1 VTADEQTRVTSVREV
16 PVADT
21 RALRQSILRPHETV
35 EQLAAE
41 EPAGTYAVGAFD
53 GTRLIA
59 VGLVAPSDDSGTW
72 RVRGMATAADARGH
86 GAGTAVLDAL
96 LGHARTSGASRV
108 WCNART
114 PAVRLYERA
123 GFSVASDVFEL
134 PRIGPHIVMELA
146 VG

>member
-1 VTADEQTRVTSVREV
+1 VNGPEQIHVTSVREV

-21 RALRQSILRPHETV
+21 RALRRAILRPHETV
-35 EQLAAE
+35 EQLAGQ

-53 GTRLIA
+53 GARLIA
-59 VGLVAPSDDSGTW
+59 VGLVAPSDDAGAW
-72 RVRGMATAADARGH
+72 RVRGMATVADARGQ
-86 GAGTAVLDAL
+86 GTGSAVLDAL
-96 LGHARTSGASRV
+96 LRHARSCGASRA

-114 PAVRLYERA
+114 PARRFYERA

-134 PRIGPHIVMELA
+134 PPIGPHIVMELA